1 MNVSQKDLDLRVG
14 AENFPDVPE
23 PAFAHIVISV
33 NAHSAISMF
42 KQIGDRLHAIG
53 ITFAE
58 SQKKTQKDFALWP
71 PIVDEWNRLD
81 RKKKRVRGPDSHVPP
96 RHPVFHNTPN
106 FDRKE
111 AIRNAR
117 TKQLSRPIGSQ
128 GCGFVWNRGR
138 LGP

>member
-1 MNVSQKDLDLRVG
+1 MIDLDKQVG
-14 AENFPDVPE
+14 LENFPDVPDIE
-23 PAFAHIVISV
+23 PKAFIQFSI
-33 NAHSAISMF
+33 
-42 KQIGDRLHAIG
+42 QIGHAWAKTFQQMQDQL
-53 ITFAE
+53 ITMGKAMAE
-58 SQKKTQKDFALWP
+58 GQIRAQSDFVLWP

-81 RKKKRVRGPDSHVPP
+81 RKRKGERGPDSHVPP